1 MIKNVKKKLLS
12 GQKKCMHSGE
22 LLGTF
27 LELFWKTFS
36 SFFKLYDRHH
46 SQIRVYQEMIFFF
59 VFIYFIMNIIYL
71 FLKKCCFT
79 WCRKFVNGVIFAF
92 FTKKSVKYFS
102 DFIHNTGKRSSFF
115 ILINYQLKTK
125 MVHKNLTWTKKR
137 I

>member
-1 MIKNVKKKLLS
+1 MIKNVKKILLS

-46 SQIRVYQEMIFFF
+46 SQIRVYQEMIFF
-59 VFIYFIMNIIYL
+59 L
-71 FLKKCCFT
+71 FLFILSWILYTFFFKNA
-79 WCRKFVNGVIFAF
+79 VLPGVKNLWMGSFLHF
-92 FTKKSVKYFS
+92 WLKKSVKYFS
-102 DFIHNTGKRSSFF
+102 DFIHNTGKISSFF
-115 ILINYQLKTK
+115 LLINYQLKTK
-125 MVHKNLTWTKKR
+125 IVHKNLTWTKKR